1 MKTTISHASQ
11 FRDAF
16 RQVDRHGQF
25 SYEALNMLYEYFED
39 CDPDMEL
46 DVIAICCDYCE
57 DTPANIARN
66 YSIDLNDADPED
78 LDYDQACIDIV
89 REYLQDNTTLV
100 GETPAGFVYLSF

>member
-1 MKTTISHASQ
+1 
-11 FRDAF
+11 
-16 RQVDRHGQF
+16 
-25 SYEALNMLYEYFED
+25 MLYEYFED